1 MKKYIGKRIMI
12 SLVTLLIIIL
22 VLFMLLQLMPGSP
35 FNDEKLTAD
44 QIAMMSKKYGLDK
57 PLIVQ
62 FSLAQWEMS
71 VQSFTSPAM
80 AARNVLA
87 LWALP
92 PETVHP
98 ETVPYLFSSPTM
110 APQPPAVVDLRSM

>member
-62 FSLAQWEMS
+62 FFTYVKNLLQGRFWCIVCYLQGYLHLGS
-71 VQSFTSPAM
+71 VKEPC
-80 AARNVLA
+80 ARSA
-87 LWALP
+87 LESDWRQFP
-92 PETVHP
+92 SV
-98 ETVPYLFSSPTM
+98 
-110 APQPPAVVDLRSM
+110 R

>member
-1 MKKYIGKRIMI
+1 MPVWSVAQMPPPQF
-12 SLVTLLIIIL
+12 LQFTAA
-22 VLFMLLQLMPGSP
+22 VLWQYSTTTPVPG
-35 FNDEKLTAD
+35 LTRPA
-44 QIAMMSKKYGLDK
+44 IPAVLAPE